1 VNINIKFILM
11 SIIVLG
17 LIVNTSSFSDL
28 VFADKPEREGKQ
40 DAKAERETVRADAKA
55 ERETVRADAK
65 AERETVRADAKAERE
80 NVEEFEDSV
89 IVTSS
94 STTTICHI
102 PPGNPSNAH
111 EISIGVP
118 AVNAHLAHG
127 DRLGSCDS
135 DAGFNGNTDEN
146 ESNGDDNNENII
158 ENLTRQIAN
167 LEKSL
172 QNFLDQLI

>member
-1 VNINIKFILM
+1 MNIKVIFM

-28 VFADKPEREGKQ
+28 AFADKPEKKDQGN
-40 DAKAERETVRADAKA
+40 AKTERETVRADAKT

-65 AERETVRADAKAERE
+65 TERETVRADAKTERE

-102 PPGNPSNAH
+102 PPGNNDNAH
-111 EISIGVP
+111 EISIGVS
-118 AVNAHLAHG
+118 AVNAHLAHE
-127 DRLGSCDS
+127 DNLGSCPS
-135 DAGFNGNTDEN
+135 NAEEFNGDVEEN
-146 ESNGDDNNENII
+146 ESNTANSNENLI
-158 ENLTRQIAN
+158 
-167 LEKSL
+167 
-172 QNFLDQLI
+172 DQLTKQIVDLQERLQKLLGI